1 MLIAVSA
8 AQHPRQSEFTERVL
22 REKLELRSQWRDSDR
37 KSESRKERIKRWK
50 NLRSISE
57 RSPRKIRNAFTVLV
71 CICRMLGVV
80 ELILQSSGLYFIW
93 ILSRN
98 FMCCGTETILDAA
111 IIPDAATAGMPMP
124 GKVESPQQ
132 KKFGQLVPVPGSI
145 PSVARRKGP

>member
-1 MLIAVSA
+1 MTHVNSA
-8 AQHPRQSEFTERVL
+8 GMQSPRFIEWLQIR
-22 REKLELRSQWRDSDR
+22 
-37 KSESRKERIKRWK
+37 RKERKERKKKKR
-50 NLRSISE
+50 NALE
-57 RSPRKIRNAFTVLV
+57 RLEKIIRKRKIRNAFTVLV
-71 CICRMLGVV
+71 CICRVLGVV

-111 IIPDAATAGMPMP
+111 IIPDAATAGMPIP